1 MLAMTLLFSFAS
13 LLHGFLWLLLIIS
26 MLLLIGVIL
35 LQEGKG
41 GGLAEAFGG
50 AGAETF
56 GVKAHGINK
65 FTAVI
70 GGVFLLLCVVLNKF
84 SFEPDATP
92 LDPSFTPS
100 AEPVDPQ
107 QQAIDDLMRQIQE
120 QNGGVPPAG
129 GPPAGGS
136 SGGAPAGAGTPPPAG
151 GGAPVEGDGN

>member
-13 LLHGFLWLLLIIS
+13 LLHGFLWLLLIIA

-92 LDPSFTPS
+92 LDPSFKPS

-107 QQAIDDLMRQIQE
+107 QQAINDLMDQINRQ
-120 QNGGVPPAG
+120 N
-129 GPPAGGS
+129 
-136 SGGAPAGAGTPPPAG
+136 GGAPAGGAPTGGAPTGGAPAGSVTPPPAG